1 MWTEIDT
8 CVENEPSV
16 TIKLAGG
23 SVSTFS
29 ANLDSELLRYKN
41 IMSDKPIATE
51 DKILNSGN
59 FEKNE
64 SIKSSSGSI
73 VIFLVLQVFNIQY
86 VTYCMLLI
94 SSLQI
99 VPPFMYL

>member
-73 VIFLVLQVFNIQY
+73 VIFLVLQVFNILY
-86 VTYCMLLI
+86 V
-94 SSLQI
+94 
-99 VPPFMYL
+99 VDF